1 MTTERN
7 AKQLA
12 MIKELRPYFR
22 MLHALEEYGCDIEE
36 GLKKGLIDRTLELL
50 TQSSTIKPEKL
61 DEKIK
66 EAWGEIMDHLKND
79 IMEEH
84 GIEKLYSFH
93 WNPKEIFPLEE
104 LNQQNEGENLKIYEK
119 ALVEETVVEE
129 TVVEE
134 TVVEET
140 VVEEPVVEETV
151 VEETVVEETV
161 VEELV
166 VEETV
171 VEETVVEEPVVEET
185 DLTEV
190 FEIADSLLPY
200 QIGTGLLNW
209 TWYLEMVTMSETSE
223 GLIGLPNVL
232 INLHNKKLIT
242 SKRDLLDTMLMSLHS
257 EIDTNGIRQI
267 SALFEKLE

>member
-134 TVVEET
+134 
-140 VVEEPVVEETV
+140 
-151 VEETVVEETV
+151 
-161 VEELV
+161 
-166 VEETV
+166 
-171 VEETVVEEPVVEET
+171 PVVEET